1 MKATHQV
8 VITADISRPVEEIAE
23 IISLF
28 LGMVP
33 AEKKREILQ
42 DVDQLVGEALAGLE
56 ADTNTDK

>member
-33 AEKKREILQ
+33 AEKQEELLRA
-42 DVDQLVGEALAGLE
+42 VDQLVGDALAGLVS
-56 ADTNTDK
+56 DTDSEK

>member
-33 AEKKREILQ
+33 AEKQEELLQ
-42 DVDQLVGEALAGLE
+42 AVDQLVGDALAGLVS
-56 ADTNTDK
+56 DTGSEK

>member
-33 AEKKREILQ
+33 AEKQEELLQ
-42 DVDQLVGEALAGLE
+42 AVDQLVGDALAGLVS
-56 ADTNTDK
+56 DKDTDK